1 LVPLLWF
8 YEVGNGL
15 LMACPLPAQA
25 NLPRSGTRSSR
36 FFTRTGIIS
45 PVKLILL
52 NGHAEEKSLAVQC
65 DLAQADVAEEHQKAM
80 RVFPVRGTPLLFSI
94 AASFASPHI
103 VAPCRTQK

>member
-1 LVPLLWF
+1 MH
-8 YEVGNGL
+8 GK
-15 LMACPLPAQA
+15 
-25 NLPRSGTRSSR
+25 RSDDFPSTVYSHLFRHQIIT

-52 NGHAEEKSLAVQC
+52 SGHAEEKSLAMQC

-80 RVFPVRGTPLLFSI
+80 RVFPVRETPLLFSI
-94 AASFASPHI
+94 AASLASPPI